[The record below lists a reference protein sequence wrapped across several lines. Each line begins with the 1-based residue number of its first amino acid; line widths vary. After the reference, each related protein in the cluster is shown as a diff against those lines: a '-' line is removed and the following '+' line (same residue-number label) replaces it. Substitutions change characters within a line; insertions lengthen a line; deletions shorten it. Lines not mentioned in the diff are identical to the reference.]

1 MNEFKISNFLKEL
14 NNINSFANRIK
25 YADNN
30 LTRIGGGSGRIV
42 YELNDTKVLKL
53 AKNQKGVAQNNVE
66 FDLGKNYDFKDIIT
80 MVFEFS
86 DDYTWIISEKAK
98 KVTEKRIKELTG
110 IPNLWLLSQYLVN
123 KELENENKKR
133 IYKIDQSDIDK
144 LSNNDFV
151 IDLTNLMYCFG
162 IGLGDTNRPSTFG
175 EVMRNGKP
183 KIVMV
188 DYGLNKEV
196 YDTHYSPN
204 RKQKIKMYELYNF
217 NDGNDDILSDD
228 NGTNDIK
235 YSNWAL
241 IPQDIGSGNGEI
253 NERFISFVE
262 NRNEYPNKPVSNIG
276 VLCDEFYNCIN
287 NLNETLD
294 SVKNKKQFFEKFL
307 KLQEY
312 LISQNCYN
320 RDKIELHEEYD
331 FKNVKLDN
339 IPPVKKFSIKDE
351 NYAKEIVSEVGK
363 KLGFTIVKS
372 LKGGSYGY
380 AFIISDGNVFKLTT
394 DVGEADGASIL
405 RRNNPKN
412 IVWVYNVYKIVDTE
426 NNMSFYGII
435 EENIENKPKEI
446 FYSYYR
452 AIDKIKPNNMSTADF
467 LIKMKKRNFDYN
479 DMNEIK
485 NLLGGILNQNKE
497 ADIPIETRKAAYNYM
512 MGILL
517 IKKELMDLG
526 IKSNDYGNPENI
538 GYDENG
544 VLKFFDFGDY
554 RADEPNLEKFLILL
568 PENEN
573 VINETYDI
581 NLANRIANQV
591 VNKLNLKNLK
601 YIDGG
606 NFGVAYEVN
615 NNMILKIT
623 KDRSEAV
630 ENFNLIGKNL
640 ERIAKPYNV
649 YEIKSKTEKIP
660 ETYAILLEKLKVTSE
675 IERKYNRLNYVFSKL
690 FNVDVS
696 EVVEEYLGF
705 NSGWIRKI
713 DIYNYF
719 KKNPEDVDFFREI
732 TEIAKE
738 CHELGISSL
747 DFYNWKN
754 LGYKKDGKLGFFDIG
769 FGDGFLVPNNLQNI
783 EIDEVFGGSSLY
795 STTNTVSDDNKPT
808 YNQIDSSDPIDNNI
822 IRNTNELSER
832 QISAMKDSSSVEV
845 KKKCKLGGL
854 GNKSI
859 ACNQGD
865 INNLIIKPIEEIF
878 YRFSNNI
885 NEEIDA
891 SEAYDVEGA
900 IMTIINGKRNVG
912 LVSFHKNQ
920 NLKNFVINSG
930 LNIIPV
936 KQEQQN
942 ANTSII
948 YCDGYEKQANM
959 LHDIMKSHGGY
970 LSDKTPKEAYIIGRL
985 LGYTND
991 SILRYIY
998 KKYPHIRKD
1007 YSQRYSG
1014 STMNENLTDSKI
1026 LVPIRDHVGWITPD
1040 GKFIEGGHL
1049 QVMLNIYRIKYKNN
1063 YDFDETKKIYDM
1075 AINDGYTRIVFNSGG
1090 SLGDILD
1097 IQTLNKKR
1105 FREIILGGYVNT
1117 IKKPESQ
1124 IYCDIGNSEHNNYY
1138 VFKMDENKEDLYF
1151 FLFSNKSI
1159 RNIHESMKESNLN
1172 IIKNIQEAKLLSIN

>member
-1 MNEFKISNFLKEL
+1 MIIRLSEIYFYGKRKMFLLKSIRLYIIIKIK
-14 NNINSFANRIK
+14 
-25 YADNN
+25 DW
-30 LTRIGGGSGRIV
+30 
-42 YELNDTKVLKL
+42 
-53 AKNQKGVAQNNVE
+53 NV
-66 FDLGKNYDFKDIIT
+66 
-80 MVFEFS
+80 
-86 DDYTWIISEKAK
+86 
-98 KVTEKRIKELTG
+98 
-110 IPNLWLLSQYLVN
+110 
-123 KELENENKKR
+123 
-133 IYKIDQSDIDK
+133 
-144 LSNNDFV
+144 
-151 IDLTNLMYCFG
+151 
-162 IGLGDTNRPSTFG
+162 
-175 EVMRNGKP
+175 P
-183 KIVMV
+183 KI
-188 DYGLNKEV
+188 
-196 YDTHYSPN
+196 
-204 RKQKIKMYELYNF
+204 
-217 NDGNDDILSDD
+217 
-228 NGTNDIK
+228 
-235 YSNWAL
+235 
-241 IPQDIGSGNGEI
+241 
-253 NERFISFVE
+253 
-262 NRNEYPNKPVSNIG
+262 
-276 VLCDEFYNCIN
+276 
-287 NLNETLD
+287 
-294 SVKNKKQFFEKFL
+294 
-307 KLQEY
+307 
-312 LISQNCYN
+312 
-320 RDKIELHEEYD
+320 
-331 FKNVKLDN
+331 
-339 IPPVKKFSIKDE
+339 
-351 NYAKEIVSEVGK
+351 
-363 KLGFTIVKS
+363 
-372 LKGGSYGY
+372 KGGENMNYGY
-380 AFIISDGNVFKLTT
+380 ARVSTTKQGYGNSLEEQLLQLF
-394 DVGEADGASIL
+394 EAGCDE
-405 RRNNPKN
+405 
-412 IVWVYNVYKIVDTE
+412 V
-426 NNMSFYGII
+426 I
-435 EENIENKPKEI
+435 EEKFSAK
-446 FYSYYR
+446 
-452 AIDKIKPNNMSTADF
+452 T
-467 LIKMKKRNFDYN
+467 N
-479 DMNEIK
+479 DRP
-485 NLLGGILNQNKE
+485 Q
-497 ADIPIETRKAAYNYM
+497 
-512 MGILL
+512 
-517 IKKELMDLG
+517 
-526 IKSNDYGNPENI
+526 
-538 GYDENG
+538 
-544 VLKFFDFGDY
+544 LK
-554 RADEPNLEKFLILL
+554 
-568 PENEN
+568 
-573 VINETYDI
+573 
-581 NLANRIANQV
+581 
-591 VNKLNLKNLK
+591 
-601 YIDGG
+601 
-606 NFGVAYEVN
+606 
-615 NNMILKIT
+615 
-623 KDRSEAV
+623 
-630 ENFNLIGKNL
+630 
-640 ERIAKPYNV
+640 
-649 YEIKSKTEKIP
+649 
-660 ETYAILLEKLKVTSE
+660 ILLEKLKVTSE

-1040 GKFIEGGHL
+1040 GKFIDCLLYTSDAADDLLCVDLGCR
-1049 QVMLNIYRIKYKNN
+1049 RI
-1063 YDFDETKKIYDM
+1063 
-1075 AINDGYTRIVFNSGG
+1075 
-1090 SLGDILD
+1090 
-1097 IQTLNKKR
+1097 
-1105 FREIILGGYVNT
+1105 
-1117 IKKPESQ
+1117 IKK
-1124 IYCDIGNSEHNNYY
+1124 
-1138 VFKMDENKEDLYF
+1138 KK
-1151 FLFSNKSI
+1151 
-1159 RNIHESMKESNLN
+1159 
-1172 IIKNIQEAKLLSIN
+1172 